1 MSYSEIDAHLVAPKR
16 FVTMSH
22 LSQVEQADY
31 PALQESTGLST
42 PDLSKILR
50 DLEERG
56 LVEISKERRTR
67 YGTTLVRLSPTGKK
81 TFKNLLATLNRIAGN
96 PRSPDL
102 TP

>member
-1 MSYSEIDAHLVAPKR
+1 MSYAEIDAHLVTPKR
-16 FVTMSH
+16 FVTLSH

-56 LVEISKERRTR
+56 LVEISKQRKNR
-67 YGTTLVRLSPTGKK
+67 YGTTLVRLTAHGRAIF
-81 TFKNLLATLNRIAGN
+81 TDLLATLNRIAG
-96 PRSPDL
+96 R
-102 TP
+102 